1 MATFLYH
8 VVWRKAGKHA
18 SCQRP
23 WGLSPSSA
31 PCCLRP
37 WAALGLSEPQFAH
50 LVTGH
55 GHDHFLGWL
64 GGVNEMVPRE
74 DFTQGL
80 APSRC
85 SGNSRPLPP
94 SRSKPTVWSQ
104 NRGEQHPSGNR
115 ITLIFLRTCSEGPSC
130 PWVPSAL
137 PEGVAGCQH
146 PLRLLCAGHQR
157 ALSHLL
163 THSHLLT
170 LAVGFNTNTNRN
182 SRANARPA

>member
-1 MATFLYH
+1 MEG
-8 VVWRKAGKHA
+8 WREGEGDEQPLAHSRPSGNDSSVRAGWFGFCPLLPCPDSPTRLGA
-18 SCQRP
+18 PRGQGP
-23 WGLSPSSA
+23 WHPA
-31 PCCLRP
+31 
-37 WAALGLSEPQFAH
+37 
-50 LVTGH
+50 
-55 GHDHFLGWL
+55 
-64 GGVNEMVPRE
+64 
-74 DFTQGL
+74 QGL